1 MKLSKQ
7 EQAVVIGNTIMML
20 GGNEEVT
27 NYVDPQKLS
36 KVSDIH
42 NELYD
47 NTTPRERRE
56 AMISLLNKIMDEFVE
71 NK

>member
-20 GGNEEVT
+20 GGHEEVT
-27 NYVDPQKLS
+27 NYVDPQKLA

-56 AMISLLNKIMDEFVE
+56 AMINLLNKTMDEFVE

>member
-1 MKLSKQ
+1 
-7 EQAVVIGNTIMML
+7 MML
-20 GGNEEVT
+20 GGHEEVT
-27 NYVDPQKLS
+27 NYVDPQKLA

-56 AMISLLNKIMDEFVE
+56 AMISLLNKTMDEFVG

>member
-20 GGNEEVT
+20 GGHEEVT
-27 NYVDPQKLS
+27 NYVDPQKLA

-56 AMISLLNKIMDEFVE
+56 AMISLLNKTMDEFVG

>member
-27 NYVDPQKLS
+27 NYVDPKKLA

-56 AMISLLNKIMDEFVE
+56 AMISLLNKTMDEFVG

>member
-1 MKLSKQ
+1 MKLNKQ
-7 EQAVVIGNTIMML
+7 EQAVIIGNTILLL
-20 GGNEEVT
+20 GGHEEVAKQ
-27 NYVDPQKLS
+27 VDPQKLA
-36 KVSDIH
+36 KVSEIH

-56 AMISLLNKIMDEFVE
+56 AMISLLNKTMDEFLE

>member
-20 GGNEEVT
+20 GGHEEVT
-27 NYVDPQKLS
+27 NYVDPQKLA

-56 AMISLLNKIMDEFVE
+56 AMISLLNKTMDEFVE

>member
-20 GGNEEVT
+20 GGHEEVT
-27 NYVDPQKLS
+27 NYVDPQKLA

-47 NTTPRERRE
+47 NTTQREKR
-56 AMISLLNKIMDEFVE
+56 SND
-71 NK
+71 